1 MIFVCNAFNKE
12 SILFISKQISKV
24 SEIKDNYKMLII
36 VNIFKTYNNTINNS
50 IILDNNSKNNDSK
63 INLTN
68 CNITSKNYNTN
79 VDILN
84 GYSKINKQLDN
95 YYNSSYNNN
104 IIADNVIDENLKLI
118 EKLSKQYSIPYEII
132 CINDLVICQDL
143 NNSIIN
149 SNSIE
154 IKNLIDRASK

>member
-1 MIFVCNAFNKE
+1 
-12 SILFISKQISKV
+12 
-24 SEIKDNYKMLII
+24 MLII